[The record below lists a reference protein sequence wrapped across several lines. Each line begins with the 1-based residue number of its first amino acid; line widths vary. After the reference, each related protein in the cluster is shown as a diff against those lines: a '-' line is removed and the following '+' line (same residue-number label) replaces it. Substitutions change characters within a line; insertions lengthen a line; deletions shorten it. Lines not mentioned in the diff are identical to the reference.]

1 MLGFLLGL
9 VPGPVVAL
17 VGGFALMTFGR
28 ALGVPGHGS
37 LRIAAALAVIAGAV
51 GVGALR
57 WGSLDLAEIRG
68 VQSVL
73 GPTLL
78 IGPEAAAVACSLAGT
93 GGLVALAAW
102 LLEPR
107 SLSRATLIWGLAE
120 AAIVA
125 LALVTIFFDP
135 ARSSLQEADAGT
147 VAAEL
152 GLWVGATA
160 VAGAMAGGLAWVL
173 GRVAERW
180 VWVAVAVGGTMVVAG
195 ATVIAGLVAGG
206 QV

>member
-1 MLGFLLGL
+1 MLGHLFGL

-17 VGGFALMTFGR
+17 VGGLALMTFGR
-28 ALGVPGHGS
+28 ALSVPSHRS

-78 IGPEAAAVACSLAGT
+78 VGPQAAAVASGLSV
-93 GGLVALAAW
+93 GGALVALAAW
-102 LLEPR
+102 LLDPPT
-107 SLSRATLIWGLAE
+107 LNRAMLAWALTE
-120 AAIVA
+120 AVIVA
-125 LALVTIFFDP
+125 LAVVTIFFDP
-135 ARSSLQEADAGT
+135 ARSSLQEAAAGT
-147 VAAEL
+147 VALEL
-152 GLWVGATA
+152 LRWVGATVLTA
-160 VAGAMAGGLAWVL
+160 GLAVGFTWVL
-173 GRVAERW
+173 GRFAERW
-180 VWVAVAVGGTMVVAG
+180 IWIGIAIAGAMVVAG